1 VFVGILLD
9 DANANR
15 VSVNRVVRNGDDII
29 VFGND
34 NTIAG
39 NDVARAVGLR
49 RRLRS
54 RHLARGRR
62 GQPGDPQRGGP
73 HVVRD
78 GIRVAAFE
86 PEVPTLDNVV
96 RDNWSTTRGSMG
108 CRSEPRATG
117 RVTGTVLGRN
127 LALRSSDDWIDV
139 ESPLTTLTRNLAL
152 HNTDLGIEAVPGVTD
167 GGGNRARGNGNPAQ
181 CTGVACH

>member
-9 DANANR
+9 DANASR

-29 VFGND
+29 VFGDD

-73 HVVRD
+73 HVAGRHPRRRVRAGGSD
-78 GIRVAAFE
+78 ARQRRARQLVHDA
-86 PEVPTLDNVV
+86 
-96 RDNWSTTRGSMG
+96 GSMG

-127 LALRSSDDWIDV
+127 VALRSSDGWIDV

-152 HNTDLGIEAVPGVTD
+152 HNTDLGIEAVPGVTA
-167 GGGNRARGNGNPAQ
+167 GGGNRAR
-181 CTGVACH
+181 